1 MKQAKTT
8 MRLVARWLV
17 MLAACFVV
25 SSSSG
30 FASAPTQAKSSCTA
44 SCSKHCPCCISK
56 STLADSATP
65 LAPASSTR
73 TAVAKDF
80 QLVALL
86 GALLAPE
93 LGNLKSASFQ
103 FSAPHFPPC
112 IPVFLRHCAFLI

>member
-1 MKQAKTT
+1 MSRAKTT
-8 MRLVARWLV
+8 LVLMVRWLV
-17 MLAACFVV
+17 VLVASLVV
-25 SSSSG
+25 SSGSG
-30 FASAPTQAKSSCTA
+30 FASAPIKAKSSCTA

-56 STLADSATP
+56 STPADSATP